1 MIITDKK
8 SVIMRAKNC
17 KSSFLEK
24 TVIQVLV
31 NKKRS
36 HPYSPKT
43 RISVSVKHLNDVQI
57 LAQSINIILPI
68 PKVTCRHQNISK
80 LSPWFTV
87 DVITALSIIPIR
99 IISIKSFQNL
109 QLPPHLHACAKST
122 WCFYFTL
129 NDRFVSKCIKF
140 KILSPTNT
148 RMYLS
153 KLTFWVFWM
162 QVWWNQILRMNI
174 LRLLRLS
181 KQKVFENKMKTN

>member
-1 MIITDKK
+1 MPGTDTCTISVFYRVIKFGLPKSQAMIITDKK

-43 RISVSVKHLNDVQI
+43 QISVSLRHPDDVQI

-129 NDRFVSKCIKF
+129 NDWFVSKCIKF
-140 KILSPTNT
+140 
-148 RMYLS
+148 
-153 KLTFWVFWM
+153 
-162 QVWWNQILRMNI
+162 
-174 LRLLRLS
+174 
-181 KQKVFENKMKTN
+181 

>member
-1 MIITDKK
+1 MPGTDTCAISVFYRVIKFGLPKSQAMIITDKK

-36 HPYSPKT
+36 YPYSPKT
-43 RISVSVKHLNDVQI
+43 QISVSVRHLDDVQI

-87 DVITALSIIPIR
+87 AVITALSIIPIR

-109 QLPPHLHACAKST
+109 QLPPHLHAWLVPNQLDVFISP
-122 WCFYFTL
+122 WMIDLFQ
-129 NDRFVSKCIKF
+129 NVSSLKFSLQQTPECIYQ
-140 KILSPTNT
+140 N
-148 RMYLS
+148 
-153 KLTFWVFWM
+153 
-162 QVWWNQILRMNI
+162 
-174 LRLLRLS
+174 
-181 KQKVFENKMKTN
+181 

>member
-1 MIITDKK
+1 MPGTDTSTISVFYRVIKFGLPKSQAMIITDKK

-36 HPYSPKT
+36 HTYSPKT
-43 RISVSVKHLNDVQI
+43 QISVSVRHLNDVQI

-68 PKVTCRHQNISK
+68 PKVTCSHQNISK

-99 IISIKSFQNL
+99 IISIKSFPNL

-129 NDRFVSKCIKF
+129 NDWFVSKCIKF
-140 KILSPTNT
+140 KILSNKHQNVSIKINF
-148 RMYLS
+148 LS
-153 KLTFWVFWM
+153 
-162 QVWWNQILRMNI
+162 ILNAS
-174 LRLLRLS
+174 L
-181 KQKVFENKMKTN
+181 MK